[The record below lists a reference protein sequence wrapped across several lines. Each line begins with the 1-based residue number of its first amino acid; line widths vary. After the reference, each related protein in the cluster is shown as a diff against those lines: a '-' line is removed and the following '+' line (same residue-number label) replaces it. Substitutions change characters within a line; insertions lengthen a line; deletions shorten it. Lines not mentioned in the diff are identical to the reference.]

1 MDRMNLIAR
10 GSRAS
15 RMSAGGSTLS
25 PRSGREKRV
34 SQGPDRPGGG
44 RFILRRASASEIA
57 RVLPSG
63 RSRRGGKRCDPQIW
77 LGRRPSVPGFEVDL
91 QGPGRRAGPARACSW
106 RARLHLH
113 GGTTARIEVCR
124 ASTRVMRNGMVI
136 TGLHCGDADLLP
148 CNGIE
153 DQMQSRAG

>member
-1 MDRMNLIAR
+1 VGRQEVLTSMSGWLPPGTRPANRPRLSVP
-10 GSRAS
+10 SR
-15 RMSAGGSTLS
+15 STRR
-25 PRSGREKRV
+25 RSIY
-34 SQGPDRPGGG
+34 PA
-44 RFILRRASASEIA
+44 L
-57 RVLPSG
+57 L
-63 RSRRGGKRCDPQIW
+63 RSRLRLRACFRPDVLDGAENAATLKSGLVAVPQF
-77 LGRRPSVPGFEVDL
+77 PGFEVDL

-124 ASTRVMRNGMVI
+124 ASTRVMRDGMVI
-136 TGLHCGDADLLP
+136 TGLHCGDADLLA